1 MLRFLFLLPL
11 LVLSQVAPANA
22 QERITSFAS
31 DITIQQNGTLA
42 VTERISVVSEG
53 IEIQRGI
60 FRDFPTDYVDRIGR
74 RVRVGF
80 EVTEVTRDG
89 NPEPYV
95 IESIDNGQRVR
106 IGDAD
111 VFLNDGLH
119 TYTITYT
126 TSRQIGF
133 FDNHDELYWN
143 VNGLGWAFLAES
155 VEATVRLQGGAI
167 EGFEFYTGAYG
178 ENGQDAVGQRIS
190 RDTVHYAATRTLFP
204 GEGLTVVTT
213 FPKGIVTPPTA
224 EEEMQEFLDANMATG
239 AALLGLAALF
249 AYYFTMWLKVGR
261 DPARGV
267 IIPLFTPPEGF
278 SPAATRFV
286 YRMGYDRK
294 AFAAALISMAVKGY
308 LTVSE
313 AGSTYTLTRTGKS
326 EDETGLAKGERAIAA
341 ALFAGNT
348 EIELKNSNHSK
359 VSKAITALKEK
370 LQAEDEGVYF
380 VTNGGWFYGG
390 LIILFLSALL
400 TVILS
405 DSPAESGF
413 ILVWL
418 SIWSMGTS
426 FLVYRVIQLWQ
437 GVLVGPGNRILNT
450 GAALFHTLFA
460 VPFVG
465 GLIGALVF
473 LGHLLPLLASVA
485 LVVQGILAFVFYR
498 LLKAPTKAGAKVR
511 DEIEGFLRFLVTTEK
526 DRLEVLHPPHVT
538 PEMFEKYLPYAIA
551 LDAEN
556 AWSRK
561 FEAEVAEA
569 GAMPQTTSYAPRW
582 YSGHSFSR
590 LGTAGFASAIGSAVA
605 GATAAAA
612 TAPGRSSGSGGGGF
626 SGGGGGGGG
635 GGGW

>member
-1 MLRFLFLLPL
+1 MLRFLLLLPL
-11 LVLSQVAPANA
+11 LLLPLATPASA
-22 QERITSFAS
+22 QERITSFSS
-31 DITIQQNGTLA
+31 DITIQQNGTLS
-42 VTERISVVSEG
+42 VTERISVVSLG
-53 IEIQRGI
+53 FVIQRGI
-60 FRDFPTDYVDRIGR
+60 FRDFPTDYIDRFGR

-80 EVTEVTRDG
+80 EVTGVTRNG

-95 IESIDNGQRVR
+95 VEAIGNGQRVR

-111 VFLNDGLH
+111 VFLDDGPH
-119 TYTITYT
+119 SYTITYT
-126 TSRQIGF
+126 TNRQIGF
-133 FDNHDELYWN
+133 FDDHDELYWN
-143 VNGLGWAFLAES
+143 VNGLGWEFPAES
-155 VEATVRLQGGAI
+155 VEATVRLEGGAI

-178 ENGQDAVGQRIS
+178 ENGKDAVAQRLS
-190 RDTVHYAATRTLFP
+190 PDTVHYRTTRTLSP
-204 GEGLTVVTT
+204 GEGLTVVAT
-213 FPKGIVTPPTA
+213 FAKGIVMPPTA
-224 EEEMQEFLDANMATG
+224 EEEMQEFLGANMAAG
-239 AALLGLAALF
+239 AALFGLIVLF
-249 AYYFTMWLKVGR
+249 GYYFTMWLKVGR

-313 AGSTYTLTRTGKS
+313 EGSTYTLTRTGRS
-326 EDETGLAKGERAIAA
+326 EDETGLAKGERAIAG
-341 ALFAGNT
+341 ALFSGGS
-348 EIELKNSNHSK
+348 EIELKNSNHAR

-390 LIILFLSALL
+390 LIILFLSAVL
-400 TVILS
+400 TVLLS

-413 ILVWL
+413 ILIWL
-418 SIWSMGTS
+418 SIWSTGTS
-426 FLVYRVIQLWQ
+426 FLVYRVLQLWQ

-473 LGHLLPLLASVA
+473 LGHLLPMLATVA

-526 DRLEVLHPPHVT
+526 DRLEVLHPPNVT

-561 FEAEVAEA
+561 FEAEIAEA
-569 GAMPQTTSYAPRW
+569 GATTQTTAYAPRW

-590 LGTAGFASAIGSAVA
+590 LGTAGFASAIGGAVA

-635 GGGW
+635 GW